1 MLSVAIVNH
10 ADGPY
15 AECHY
20 TESHS
25 TVQNGPAE
33 RKLQKG
39 KKKFTI
45 KKKQAQLQS
54 GKERVESALRS
65 LSEMLFWRHD
75 TQLNDTQHNDNILTR
90 CMGDSQDFCHCFSDC
105 FFLIV
110 TVSVAT
116 MNVVMLSV
124 ASRLFY
130 WVNNGKGK
138 SPEAFD
144 TI

>member
-1 MLSVAIVNH
+1 MQTALMLSVIILRVA
-10 ADGPY
+10 APY
-15 AECHY
+15 R
-20 TESHS
+20 TDRQKESF
-25 TVQNGPAE
+25 
-33 RKLQKG
+33 
-39 KKKFTI
+39 KKKKKSSQL

-90 CMGDSQDFCHCFSDC
+90 CMGDSQDFCDC
-105 FFLIV
+105 FAECRIFIV
-110 TVSVAT
+110 TVNVAT

-124 ASRLFY
+124 AAQLFY